1 MADGISH
8 REFSPGQDIPAG
20 IGTADITAA
29 DHGQQLRV
37 DILQEGGLPG
47 GLIHGIGLITGQI
60 EHTSCPCH
68 SHVKEPSLL
77 FHFILIGQLFAGELA
92 LDQAVDKDGIEFQA
106 FGGMDGH
113 DPDGILVMVVVLT
126 REKGK
131 VRQEVFQAQ
140 RLLILLFHGV
150 DGRDELRYIVQLPL
164 VHIGLQFFTVA
175 QIQYFTGQL
184 RGREL
189 LKGGMQL
196 HNALIIF
203 QERSFSDSP
212 VQDHG
217 TQPVDQF
224 HIFCPGQGPE
234 LLKGLFSE
242 APAGTI
248 DGLFKIQIIQSVDHP
263 QIGKDRP
270 DFLRAVEPGA
280 TEDLIGYFPVHKGF
294 FQGPG
299 HGGRSDKY
307 SVILPPAVGADSR
320 QDPVRDP

>member
-92 LDQAVDKDGIEFQA
+92 LDQAVDKYGIKFQA

-113 DPDGILVMVVVLT
+113 DPDCILIRVIILT
-126 REKGK
+126 GEKGE
-131 VRQEVFQAQ
+131 VGQEVFQTE
-140 RLLILLFHGV
+140 RLLIFLFHGV

-212 VQDHG
+212 VQDHR

-224 HIFCPGQGPE
+224 HILCPGQGPK
-234 LLKGLFSE
+234 LLQGFLPK
-242 APAGTI
+242 APAGMV
-248 DGLFKIQIIQSVDHP
+248 DGLLEIQVVQRVDHT

-270 DFLRAVEPGA
+270 DL
-280 TEDLIGYFPVHKGF
+280 L
-294 FQGPG
+294 
-299 HGGRSDKY
+299 
-307 SVILPPAVGADSR
+307 
-320 QDPVRDP
+320 